1 MEDQHD
7 LDMEGAT
14 KTNFDS
20 PKQFRKKKH
29 IGKNM
34 IEARSK
40 CLKKEDI

>member
-14 KTNFDS
+14 KINSNS
-20 PKQFRKKKH
+20 PKQFRKEKH

-34 IEARSK
+34 MEARSN
-40 CLKKEDI
+40 CLKEEDI